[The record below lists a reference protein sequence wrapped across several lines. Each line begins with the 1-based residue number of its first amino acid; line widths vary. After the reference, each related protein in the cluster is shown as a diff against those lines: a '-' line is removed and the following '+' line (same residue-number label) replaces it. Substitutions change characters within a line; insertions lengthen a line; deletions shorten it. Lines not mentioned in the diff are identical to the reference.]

1 MPYHC
6 VAYGC
11 GKTAEDGVTLFKFP
25 KDPEEFRK
33 WEKQVQRTRTQW
45 VATPNSHLCSEHFG
59 KEYFEPRP
67 STGSLKLRPGAA
79 PTVFVRPHCFSCS
92 GVGCSK
98 CLPAIQRRGITAEPR
113 ERAAEYNET
122 AHVQF
127 KDTDR
132 RGVKEHPT
140 GGAVKLRDKD
150 ERPVVCEMCGT
161 TGTTSTFFSKT
172 KRFCSISCSRSY
184 SSNSKKSSILAR
196 LQGKPPSKK
205 ATVLNK
211 VNKAPPAPTGLDAS
225 AAGFEWGAY
234 LEKETSLAASVSCF
248 RHVPLCA
255 QWNDIIVGMKVEVL
269 NTNAVLPSKVYWIAT
284 VIQVA
289 GYKALL
295 RYEGFEHDSSHDFWC
310 SLVSGELNPIG
321 WCAMTS
327 KLLVPPQ
334 DVKQNIPD
342 WKEYLMKKLVGAN
355 TLPVDFYLKV
365 KKMLAESMRT
375 SFRIGMRVEV
385 VDPKHVSR
393 TRVAIIDSIIGG
405 RLRLVYAD
413 QSDAPENS
421 TSDFWCHIW
430 SPLLHPIGWSSK
442 VGHAMKAPVK
452 SVEAAG
458 SGLKG
463 NTDSTF
469 LLFKKPRF
477 VYMAGGFFE
486 EGMKLEAIDPLNL
499 GNICVATVHKVLLDG
514 YLMVGIDGTTSNNGS
529 DWFCYHASSHAIL
542 PVHFCKTNNI
552 PLTVPQGYDPQTFT
566 WEKYLKETTAKAAP
580 AQLFNTDYTGHSFS
594 PNMKLEA
601 VDLME
606 PRLVCV
612 ATVKRYV
619 GRLLLIHFD
628 GWDDEFD
635 QWIDYQS
642 PDIYP
647 VGWCELVGYQLQPPP
662 GQVDLIE
669 TQAAQSK
676 KYKPFAYG
684 KKKKRGA
691 KKRLSQDQ
699 AKDDAGQQPEV
710 TDNDSPPRLEG
721 PSLPPKV
728 PLMQPKTEPE
738 EQEIIAV
745 QVKVEEVEMET
756 PIDHPDN
763 PQPVSLGI
771 IKQEGAG
778 EQSKSGLHPAPEQ
791 SSLETVAQDKTRKSK
806 TAAGRRDERVS
817 LEESSTGES
826 SMEQSENRKGSDVE
840 MSQKVE
846 EGSQGDDSAMENI
859 SESDTKTSTSA

>member
-45 VATPNSHLCSEHFG
+45 VATSNSHLCSEHFG

-67 STGSLKLRPGAA
+67 STGGLKLRPGAA

-122 AHVQF
+122 VHVQF

-132 RGVKEHPT
+132 GGDREHPT
-140 GGAVKLRDKD
+140 GGAVKPGDKNKE

-161 TGTTSTFFSKT
+161 KGTTSTFFSKT

-211 VNKAPPAPTGLDAS
+211 VNKAPPAPTGLDAAS
-225 AAGFEWGAY
+225 AGFEWGAY

-255 QWNDIIVGMKVEVL
+255 QWDDIIVGMKVEVL

-355 TLPVDFYLKV
+355 TLPVDFYLK
-365 KKMLAESMRT
+365 MAESMRT

-393 TRVAIIDSIIGG
+393 TRVAIIDSMIGG
-405 RLRLVYAD
+405 RLRLVYED

-421 TSDFWCHIW
+421 TSDFWCHRW

-442 VGHAMKAPVK
+442 VGHAMKSPVK

-458 SGLKG
+458 SALKG

-552 PLTVPQGYDPQTFT
+552 PLTVPQGYDSQTFT
-566 WEKYLKETTAKAAP
+566 WDKYLKETASKAAP
-580 AQLFNTDYTGHSFS
+580 ARLFNTDYQGHSFS

-647 VGWCELVGYQLQPPP
+647 VGWCDVVGYQLQPPP
-662 GQVDLIE
+662 GHGKHLI
-669 TQAAQSK
+669 K
-676 KYKPFAYG
+676 
-684 KKKKRGA
+684 
-691 KKRLSQDQ
+691 
-699 AKDDAGQQPEV
+699 
-710 TDNDSPPRLEG
+710 
-721 PSLPPKV
+721 
-728 PLMQPKTEPE
+728 
-738 EQEIIAV
+738 
-745 QVKVEEVEMET
+745 
-756 PIDHPDN
+756 
-763 PQPVSLGI
+763 
-771 IKQEGAG
+771 
-778 EQSKSGLHPAPEQ
+778 
-791 SSLETVAQDKTRKSK
+791 
-806 TAAGRRDERVS
+806 
-817 LEESSTGES
+817 
-826 SMEQSENRKGSDVE
+826 
-840 MSQKVE
+840 
-846 EGSQGDDSAMENI
+846 
-859 SESDTKTSTSA
+859 